1 MHDQARA
8 FHKDAIAA
16 GVLADKVRHEST
28 QLGLDHFHFLI
39 GARRHSFETSIRLSG
54 HLCFILVNRGV
65 DLEARGQLLRLATL
79 LYWVIH
85 FSDLKAFLSDCFM
98 LLLLRGILL
107 CW

>member
-8 FHKDAIAA
+8 LYKDAIAA

-39 GARRHSFETSIRLSG
+39 GAGRHSFETSIRLSG
-54 HLCFILVNRGV
+54 HLCFILVHRGV

-85 FSDLKAFLSDCFM
+85 FSDLKAFLCDCFM
-98 LLLLRGILL
+98 LLLL
-107 CW
+107 